1 MVAMAYD
8 TVPMR
13 AEGFTVEDLAEMP
26 DDGRRYEIVDGVLV
40 VSPAPRPRHQLA
52 ACRLGEILTRAS
64 PPDLV
69 VIPAPIDVPRG
80 PRVCLAPDLVVVRKA
95 DLDLDDAFRE
105 TPVLVVEIVSPSS
118 LDLDLGLKLR
128 VYARLGVPHYWV
140 LHPREHWVKA
150 HELRDGALQ
159 LRALAVGEE
168 VCVLKQPFAV
178 RFRPRDLL
186 APFEAEP

>member
-8 TVPMR
+8 TVPVR
-13 AEGFTVEDLAEMP
+13 AEGFTVEDLAAMP
-26 DDGRRYEIVDGVLV
+26 ADGRRYELVDGVLV

-52 ACRLGEILTRAS
+52 AYRLGEILTRAS

-69 VIPAPIDVPRG
+69 VIPGPIDVPRG
-80 PRVCLAPDLVVVRKA
+80 PRLCLAPDLVVVRRA

-105 TPVLVVEIVSPSS
+105 TPVLVAEVVSPSS

-140 LHPREHWVKA
+140 LHPREHWVRTY
-150 HELRDGALQ
+150 ERRDGALQ
-159 LRALAVGEE
+159 VVALAAGDE
-168 VCVLKQPFAV
+168 VCVREQPFPV
-178 RFRPRDLL
+178 RFRPGDLL
-186 APFEAEP
+186 SPFEAEL

>member
-8 TVPMR
+8 TVPVR

-26 DDGRRYEIVDGVLV
+26 DDGRRYELVDGVLV

-52 ACRLGEILTRAS
+52 AYRLGEILTRAS

-69 VIPAPIDVPRG
+69 VI
-80 PRVCLAPDLVVVRKA
+80 
-95 DLDLDDAFRE
+95 
-105 TPVLVVEIVSPSS
+105 PSS

-140 LHPREHWVKA
+140 LHPREHWIRV
-150 HELRDGALQ
+150 HELRAGALQ
-159 LRALAVGEE
+159 RVALAAGTE
-168 VCVLKQPFAV
+168 VCALEQPFAV
-178 RFRPRDLL
+178 RFRPSDLL
-186 APFEAEP
+186 APFEEAP